1 MSEMQQGSP
10 FELLA
15 QISAAGTRN
24 ALALPDEAALA
35 DDWRGIGFRLAGQV
49 YVAPMS
55 EVDEVLT
62 LPAYTKVPG
71 VKSWLH
77 GVANIRGRLLS
88 VVDLGAMLGD
98 KPCVMSA
105 KVRVLAIR
113 KDDLYSGVIVD
124 EVLGLQTF
132 SSQDQFEEKAT
143 DSNDESFFAGGFEKE
158 GQFWTVFSLHQLVGS
173 ADFLSV
179 TA

>member
-1 MSEMQQGSP
+1 MSDMQQLSP

-15 QISAAGTRN
+15 RISEAGVRN
-24 ALALPDEAALA
+24 ALDLPDEQSLA
-35 DDWRGIGFRLAGQV
+35 DDWRGIGFRLAGQI
-49 YVAPMS
+49 YVAPMA

-71 VKSWLH
+71 VKSWLN

-88 VVDLGAMLGD
+88 VVDLGAMLG
-98 KPCVMSA
+98 KQPCVNST
-105 KVRVLAIR
+105 KSRVLTIR

-132 SSQDQFEEKAT
+132 SSQEQSEMMVA
-143 DSNDESFFAGGFEKE
+143 DSEAEDFIVGSFEKE
-158 GQFWTVFSLHQLVGS
+158 GQYWAVFSLYQL
-173 ADFLSV
+173 AEAAEFLSV

>member
-1 MSEMQQGSP
+1 MSELQQNDL
-10 FELLA
+10 FDLLVD
-15 QISAAGTRN
+15 ISRAAEEN
-24 ALALPDEAALA
+24 ALSLPDEQIHAG
-35 DDWRGIGFRLAGQV
+35 DWRGIGFRLGGQA

-71 VKSWLH
+71 VKPWMN

-88 VVDLGAMLGD
+88 VIDLGQMLGGVACSRSV
-98 KPCVMSA
+98 KN
-105 KVRVLAIR
+105 RLLAVR
-113 KDDLYSGVIVD
+113 KDDLYSGVVVD

-132 SSQDQFEEKAT
+132 SSQERQPCKNVAPEVEPYVQGA
-143 DSNDESFFAGGFEKE
+143 FEKDD
-158 GQFWTVFSLHQLVGS
+158 QSWTVFSLYQLVD
-173 ADFLSV
+173 APEFLSV

>member
-1 MSEMQQGSP
+1 MSEMQQVNP
-10 FELLA
+10 FELLTR
-15 QISAAGTRN
+15 ISEAGARN
-24 ALALPDEAALA
+24 ALDLPDEETLA
-35 DDWRGIGFRLAGQV
+35 DDWRGLAFRLAGHI

-62 LPAYTKVPG
+62 LPACTKVPG
-71 VKSWLH
+71 VKSWLN

-88 VVDLGAMLGD
+88 VVDLGGMLG
-98 KPCVMSA
+98 KQPCVNST
-105 KVRVLAIR
+105 KSRVLTIR

-132 SSQDQFEEKAT
+132 SSQQQSDMKLA
-143 DSNDESFFAGGFEKE
+143 DSEAEDFIVGSFEKE
-158 GQFWTVFSLHQLVGS
+158 GQYWSVFSLHQL
-173 ADFLSV
+173 AEAPEFLSV